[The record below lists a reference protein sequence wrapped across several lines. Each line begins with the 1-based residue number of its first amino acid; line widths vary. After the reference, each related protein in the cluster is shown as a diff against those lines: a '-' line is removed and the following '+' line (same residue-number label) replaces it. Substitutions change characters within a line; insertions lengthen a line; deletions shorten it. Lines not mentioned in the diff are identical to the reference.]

1 MKSLVVQGQTL
12 PIPLV
17 RAFLMREGVVESLVS
32 TVFRLP
38 GLAVRGDAVEEI
50 RTPELT
56 TRWTILDD
64 YVLIEWKKHGHAGH
78 FLKGFRNDQG
88 LPDAESPENAFGEC
102 IVNTRQA
109 TGSHK
114 DYIARGKTYYYTFFI
129 PADDPRFFLAK
140 LFITARHKPGFTT
153 FSAHLSDYTDESRK
167 LAELV
172 EQAKLS
178 KQLIDFTHSM
188 KPDHERLIEGFQSA
202 AKRHEAYTN
211 ARETAGAELSAKTE
225 QIKNDKSL
233 TDEERQRRMREAE
246 SIHHYFLELMQGAL
260 IDKK

>member
-1 MKSLVVQGQTL
+1 MKPLVVQGQTL

-17 RAFLMREGVVESLVS
+17 REFLMREGVVESLVS

-38 GLAVRGDAVEEI
+38 DPSLIRDVVETFHTSELMI
-50 RTPELT
+50 RRTL
-56 TRWTILDD
+56 LDD
-64 YVLIEWKKHGHAGH
+64 CVLIEWQKHGHSGD
-78 FLKGFRNDQG
+78 FLKGFRNDKG
-88 LPDAESPENAFGEC
+88 LIDADYPEDAFGEC

-129 PADDPRFFLAK
+129 PADVSTSVLWKIFDSSRYKA
-140 LFITARHKPGFTT
+140 GFTT
-153 FSAHLSDYTDESRK
+153 FSGHLSDRTDESRK

-178 KQLIDFTHSM
+178 KQLIEFTHSM
-188 KPDHERLIEGFQSA
+188 KPDDEKRFEKFQSA
-202 AKRHEAYTN
+202 AKRNEAYAS
-211 ARETAGAELSAKTE
+211 ARETAGAKLSAKTE

-233 TDEERQRRMREAE
+233 TDEERQRRIGEAQ
-246 SIHHYFLELMQGAL
+246 SMHQYFLQMVHAAL
-260 IDKK
+260 ID